1 PRTRSEEVLASVYAE
16 VLGLERVGL
25 DDDFFVV
32 GGDSI
37 RSIQVVTRARARG
50 VEVTPREVFERRTV
64 AELAEAAVARSRAG
78 ASPAIVEPADGG
90 IGWMPLPP
98 VGAYLM
104 GLGGGVGRFAMSMVV
119 ELPVGIDSAGLAATL
134 TAVLDRHDVLRSRLV
149 TGRDGHGLMVDPP
162 GSRPAAA
169 LVHRVA
175 CDGRWESADWRRT
188 ATAELDAA
196 TGRLDPGAGVMV
208 QVVWFDA
215 GPSVAGRAV
224 LVLHHLV
231 VDGVSWRILLPDLA
245 AAWARVRTGAAPE
258 LPPVPTSVR
267 RWAHA
272 LADEAV
278 TPRRVAE
285 LPFWQRVL
293 DGPDPVLGRRR
304 PDPDTDTMSTL
315 GTVRVEVPA
324 AVTEALLTTLPAVFH
339 GGVNDGLLA
348 ALAMAVA
355 RWRAGRGVIEPSV
368 LVRLEGHGR
377 EEGLVPGADLSRTVG
392 WFTSMFPVRL
402 DVSGVDLDAAFAA
415 GPAAGDVVR
424 AVKEQLLAVPDK
436 GIGHGLLR
444 HLNPATAEV
453 LAASPEPQLGFN
465 YLGRYSATTDMPR
478 ELRGLGW
485 AQAMGVDDLAAAPDP
500 DLPALSA
507 VEISSFVTDTADGP
521 RLAAE
526 FAFPT
531 GVLTTGEVRELADL
545 WCAALSALAGHVDT
559 PGAGGRTPSDLPLVT
574 VGQAEIRRWEAR
586 YPGLTDVWP
595 LTPLQSGLL
604 FHSLLHD
611 SGADVYQVQLVVHLS
626 GPVEAARMRA
636 AGQGLLGRHANLR
649 AAFVPDAAGGWVQV
663 VSGEVGLPWREV
675 DLRGV
680 PEADRAAAVERLLA
694 EDRAVRFD
702 PAVPPLLR
710 LLLVRLAED
719 RCELVLTAHHVLFD

>member
-64 AELAEAAVARSRAG
+64 AELAANAR
-78 ASPAIVEPADGG
+78 VEPAVVLAELD
-90 IGWMPLPP
+90 
-98 VGAYLM
+98 
-104 GLGGGVGRFAMSMVV
+104 GGGVGRLPLPPAAAHLVERGGDLGPFAMTTGV
-119 ELPVGIDSAGLAATL
+119 ELPVGIDAAGLAATL

-149 TGRDGHGLMVDPP
+149 TDEDGSALVVGDA
-162 GSRPAAA
+162 GSVCAAS
-169 LVHRVA
+169 LVHRVG
-175 CDGRWESADWRRT
+175 CDGDWESPAWRR
-188 ATAELDAA
+188 AAAAELGAA
-196 TGRLDPGAGVMV
+196 MCRLDPAAGVML

-245 AAWARVRTGAAPE
+245 AAWARMQIGAPPE
-258 LPPVPTSVR
+258 LPGVTTSMR
-267 RWAHA
+267 RWMHA
-272 LADEAV
+272 LVEDAV
-278 TPRRVAE
+278 SAHRVAE

-304 PDPDTDTMSTL
+304 PDPAVDTMSTL
-315 GTVRVEVPA
+315 DTVRVEVPA
-324 AVTEALLTTLPAVFH
+324 AVTEVLLTTLPAAFH

-355 RWRAGRGVIEPSV
+355 RWRAARGVAEPSV

-402 DVSGVDLDAAFAA
+402 DVSGVDLDAAFTGGDAA
-415 GPAAGDVVR
+415 GAVVK
-424 AVKEQLLAVPDK
+424 AVKEQFLAVPDK
-436 GIGHGLLR
+436 GMGHGLLR

-453 LAASPEPQLGFN
+453 LATYPEPQLGFN
-465 YLGRYSATTDMPR
+465 YLGRYAATDMPA

-485 AQAMGVDDLAAAPDP
+485 TQAMDLDDLTPELDT

-507 VEISSFVTDTADGP
+507 LEITSFVTDTADGP
-521 RLAAE
+521 RLAAG

-545 WCAALSALAGHVDT
+545 WCAALTALAGHAAE
-559 PGAGGRTPSDLPLVT
+559 PGAGGRTPSDLPLVAAD
-574 VGQAEIRRWEAR
+574 QRRILDWEAR
-586 YPGLTDVWP
+586 YPALSDVWP

-604 FHSLLHD
+604 FHSLLTGATAD
-611 SGADVYQVQLVVHLS
+611 SEADAYLMQLVLHLS
-626 GPVEAARMRA
+626 GPVDPAWMRA
-636 AGQGLLGRHANLR
+636 AGQGLLERHANLR

-680 PEADRAAAVERLLA
+680 PEADREAAVERLLA